1 MRRILMLLGVAVV
14 AMVVVVP
21 SSAATAKF
29 SAVIHLDFEGA
40 APSKPCPLDPTTT
53 CDVGH
58 IAGYGQVVQ
67 EFNLVDFVEVNGCS
81 ETTGD
86 VLWTLV
92 EDPASTFMTRE
103 VYREC
108 TPGRSA
114 DAPDSDRAY
123 GNPFKGEG
131 TFVISAGT
139 GFFQAHPGAER
150 STRGPQE
157 TLQPPLHGH
166 DHDSVTSLIGGKP
179 LTGTFAV
186 CGFPTRCCLASTSDD
201 DR

>member
-14 AMVVVVP
+14 AAVVVVP

-67 EFNLVDFVEVNGCS
+67 EFTLDSFVEVDGCFL
-81 ETTGD
+81 TTGD

-92 EDPASTFMTRE
+92 EDPASTFMTHE
-103 VYREC
+103 VYTEC

-114 DAPDSDRAY
+114 DAPDSDRAF

-131 TFVISAGT
+131 TFEISAGT
-139 GFFQAHPGAER
+139 GVFAGASGGGTL
-150 STRGPQE
+150 STRAAGDVYN
-157 TLQPPLHGH
+157 LRYA
-166 DHDSVTSLIGGKP
+166 
-179 LTGTFAV
+179 GTITT
-186 CGFPTRCCLASTSDD
+186 P
-201 DR
+201 

>member
-1 MRRILMLLGVAVV
+1 M
-14 AMVVVVP
+14 P

-67 EFNLVDFVEVNGCS
+67 EFNLVDFGEVDGCS

-86 VLWTLV
+86 VPWTLV

-103 VYREC
+103 VYTEC

-139 GFFQAHPGAER
+139 GSSQAHPGVRAAHA
-150 STRGPQE
+150 GPQE
-157 TLQPPLHGH
+157 TSTTSVHPH
-166 DHDSVTSLIGGKP
+166 DHDSVTSLIEVGS
-179 LTGTFAV
+179 
-186 CGFPTRCCLASTSDD
+186 R
-201 DR
+201 